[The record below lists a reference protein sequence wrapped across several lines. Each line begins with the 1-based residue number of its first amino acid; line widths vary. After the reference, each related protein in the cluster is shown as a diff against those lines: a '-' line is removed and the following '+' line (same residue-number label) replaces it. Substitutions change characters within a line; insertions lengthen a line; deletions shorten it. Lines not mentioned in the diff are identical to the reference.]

1 MKGNGDVAT
10 PDSFQPTHDT
20 MDFMTTANRTA
31 AGRRV
36 VVLASILT
44 GVLLVSTA
52 LGADLR
58 VHWVAGPEP
67 LVPGRTQVTNAVGQ
81 VLSFTRWETILSGIA
96 FHRPGGGWI
105 TQSNWVAVFE
115 AGSAPTAVRLAGLP
129 AATYDRVRF
138 DIGLPP
144 DLNHR
149 DAALWPPEHPL
160 NPARSGLHWGWA
172 GSWVFAAIEGHWTD
186 AAHRGQGFS
195 FHLATDAHRMSV
207 EREIVFTGG
216 DGSDLEVT
224 FDAARFIGGP
234 ASFELR
240 KGSSTT
246 HSREG
251 DPLAARLAVT
261 LVESTRVEVVRRPAA
276 SDVAI
281 VHTTP
286 FTHSGTARTARPY
299 RLEIPATFPRPSLP
313 LDNPLTEEGV
323 ALGKRLFFEPML
335 SKGNRRSC
343 ATCHDPAKA
352 FTDGAAVSVG
362 TEGRPGTRSS
372 MPLLNLAWKT
382 SFFWDGRARTLREQ
396 VLQPITHPDEMNET
410 LPLVLAKLAASPG
423 DERYPEAFR
432 LAFGSP
438 EVTAERLARALEQFL
453 LVQVSGDSRF
463 DRALRGELT
472 LSTLEARGFEL
483 FRTEFDP
490 TRGLRGAD
498 CFHCHGGSL
507 FQSQRF
513 GNNGLSTAFTDR
525 GRGAVT
531 GRASEEGLFAVPS
544 LRNVARTAPYMH
556 DGRFKTLEEAV
567 AHYCTGVK
575 PSPTLDPNLAKH
587 PDGGLR
593 LPPDDQQALV
603 AFLQTLTD
611 LP

>member
-1 MKGNGDVAT
+1 M
-10 PDSFQPTHDT
+10 DSL
-20 MDFMTTANRTA
+20 TTRNRTA

-36 VVLASILT
+36 ALASILA
-44 GVLLVSTA
+44 GVLLTSTA
-52 LGADLR
+52 SGAGLR
-58 VHWVAGPEP
+58 VRWTAGAEP
-67 LVPGRTQVTNAVGQ
+67 LVPGQTQVTNAAGQ
-81 VLSFTRWETILSGIA
+81 LISFTRWDTILSGIA
-96 FHRPGGGWI
+96 FHKPGGGWI

-115 AGSAPTAVRLAGLP
+115 AGLGPATASLAGLP
-129 AATYDRVRF
+129 TETYDRVRF
-138 DIGLPP
+138 DIGLSPA
-144 DLNHR
+144 LNHR
-149 DAALWPPEHPL
+149 DAAQWPPEHPL

-186 AAHRGQGFS
+186 ATHRAQGFS
-195 FHLATDAHRMSV
+195 FHLATDAHRMTVEQSV
-207 EREIVFTGG
+207 AFTAG

-224 FDAARFIGGP
+224 FDAARFLGGP
-234 ASFELR
+234 ASSVLGED
-240 KGSSTT
+240 SATT

-251 DPLAARLAVT
+251 DPLAARLAAS
-261 LVESTRVEVVRRPAA
+261 LVEATRVEVVRRPAA
-276 SDVAI
+276 TGIAAAD
-281 VHTTP
+281 TTS
-286 FTHSGTARTARPY
+286 FIGSGTARTARPY
-299 RLEIPATFPRPSLP
+299 RLEIPATFPRPTLP

-323 ALGKRLFFEPML
+323 ALGRRLFFEPML
-335 SKGNRRSC
+335 SKGNRQSC

-362 TEGRPGTRSS
+362 VEGRSGTRSS
-372 MPLLNLAWKT
+372 MPLLNLASKT

-396 VLQPITHPDEMNET
+396 VLQPITNPDEMGEM
-410 LPLVLAKLAASPG
+410 LDSVVAKLASASG
-423 DERYPEAFR
+423 DVGYPEAFR
-432 LAFGSP
+432 RAFGSP
-438 EVTAERLARALEQFL
+438 EITTERLARALEQFL
-453 LVQVSGDSRF
+453 LVQVSGDSKF
-463 DRALRGELT
+463 DRALRGEVA

-525 GRGAVT
+525 GRAGVT
-531 GRASEEGLFAVPS
+531 GRASDEGLFAVPS

-593 LPPDDQQALV
+593 LDAADQQALV
-603 AFLQTLTD
+603 AFLRTLTE